1 LKNLITIGK
10 IIKPSGLKG
19 RVKVLSYLTSPR
31 ILEEQSRVLI
41 GTDENDPVAYVIKE
55 VSIKGKFC
63 LLSLRGIDGVEESEC
78 LKGKFMYLPREVFD
92 APGEDEY
99 FWDDIIGLEVVTEE
113 GEKLGVVTSIIPTGS
128 NDVYV
133 CEGPGGEVLL
143 PAVEDFIKKID
154 VNKGIMIAERP
165 EEI

>member
-63 LLSLRGIDGVEESEC
+63 LLSLRGIDGVEESER

>member
-1 LKNLITIGK
+1 MKNLITIGK

-63 LLSLRGIDGVEESEC
+63 LLSLRGIDGVEESER